1 MKNNPFQKIGRA
13 RFPRSA
19 FNLSYEKKFTADM
32 GILYPIL
39 ADECV
44 PGDVWSIG
52 NSAVIRFQPL
62 VAPILHQIK
71 VKTYYFFVPYRLLDE
86 NWEEFITRGEDGNSV
101 VTLPVFNPEDYDEGP
116 AAVMAKGTLWDFL
129 GFPTGNASPPVE
141 FCPLDYPRQAYN
153 MVWNEFFRDQNLQTE
168 IPEGVAAP
176 GATVGFQLKRRNW
189 TKDYFTSALPFQQ
202 RGNAPALPV
211 VGTIAADA
219 DFDLAFDAAYVPG
232 TPLNVS
238 VSGNFAPAGAAD
250 VFKDAVDANFNNN
263 TTVSVTSSLTS
274 VDIADLRLAFQLQV
288 WMERNA
294 RAGVRY
300 TEFLNAHFNVAPYD
314 ARLQR
319 PEFIGGTTNDV
330 LISEVLQTSSTDS
343 EPTPQGNLAGHGIAV
358 QTAQVGKYRVEEFG
372 VMIGLMCVY
381 PTPAYQN
388 GINRQWLRRTTY
400 DFYFPEFANL
410 SEQAIYNGE
419 LCTIPITTD
428 PDGSQN
434 LDIFGYT
441 GRYNE
446 MRYKPNMVCG
456 DMRDTFDYWHLGRQF
471 DPASPPALNEDFIVC
486 DPRKDVF
493 AVPSEPGMVVSFGNH
508 LNVLRPMPIIAEPM
522 KLGGY

>member
-1 MKNNPFQKIGRA
+1 MNSNPFQKIGKA
-13 RFPRSA
+13 RTPRTA

-44 PGDVWSIG
+44 PGDVWSVG

-86 NWEEFITRGEDGNSV
+86 NWEEFITRGETGNLV
-101 VTLPVFNPEDYDEGP
+101 ITLPVFNPNDYAD
-116 AAVMAKGTLWDFL
+116 ANATVAKGTIWDFL
-129 GFPTGNASPPVE
+129 GMPTGVIPPAE
-141 FCPLDYPRQAYN
+141 FCPIDYPRRAYYFI
-153 MVWNEFFRDQNLQTE
+153 WNEFFRDQNLQNE
-168 IPEGVAAP
+168 INW
-176 GATVGFQLKRRNW
+176 ATDVDGWELLRRNW

-211 VGTIAADA
+211 VGSITGDA
-219 DFDLAFDAAYVPG
+219 EFDLRFISPQGGEGDVFAG
-232 TPLNVS
+232 TAGGAHFTTNV
-238 VSGNFAPAGAAD
+238 GPNLAD
-250 VFKDAVDANFNNN
+250 VKAGMDGALEAGTDVNI
-263 TTVSVTSSLTS
+263 TSALTS

-294 RAGVRY
+294 RSGVRY

-314 ARLQR
+314 GRLQR

-330 LISEVLQTSSTDS
+330 LISEVLQTSSTDG

-358 QTAQVGKYRVEEFG
+358 QTSQVGKYRVEEFG

-410 SEQAIYNGE
+410 SEQAIMNGE
-419 LCTIPITTD
+419 LCTIPVADD

-471 DPASPPALNEDFIVC
+471 NPASPPALNEDFIVC
-486 DPRKDVF
+486 RPRKDVF

-508 LNVLRPMPIIAEPM
+508 LNVLRPMPVIAEPM